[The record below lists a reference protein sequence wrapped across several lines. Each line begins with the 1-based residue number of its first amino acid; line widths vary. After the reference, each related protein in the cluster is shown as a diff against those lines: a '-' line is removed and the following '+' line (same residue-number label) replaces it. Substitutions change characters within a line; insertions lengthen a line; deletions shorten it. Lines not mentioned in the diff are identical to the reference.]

1 MRRHSSGTTDV
12 KNVLFVQGGGEGT
25 HDSWDNRLV
34 ASLEQSLAAGF
45 AIHYPRMPDEAN
57 PDPATWKKAISRAL
71 EKVAGPTI
79 LVAHSIGA
87 AILLDHLAAIGYRRP
102 LAGVFLVAPP
112 FIGDGGWPNGD
123 LPPTNRVAAELPEG
137 VPLFMY
143 FGGDDETVPLSHSR
157 LFQSM
162 FPHATIRRLR
172 GRDHQ
177 LGDDLEEVARDI
189 QGLDRLAQID
199 RQRRTR

>member
-1 MRRHSSGTTDV
+1 MRRQRGGTTDV

-34 ASLEQSLAAGF
+34 ASLEHALGAGF

-57 PDPATWKKAISRAL
+57 PAPAAWKKAISREL
-71 EKVAGPTI
+71 EKVAGTPV

-87 AILLDHLAAIGYRRP
+87 AILLDHLAAIGSRRP
-102 LAGVFLVAPP
+102 LAGIFLVAPP
-112 FIGDGGWPNGD
+112 FIGEGGWPSGD
-123 LPPTNRVAAELPEG
+123 LPPTNQVAAEVPEDL
-137 VPLFMY
+137 PLFMY
-143 FGGDDETVPLSHSR
+143 FGSDDETVPPSHSR
-157 LFQSM
+157 LFQST

-189 QGLDRLAQID
+189 KGVDSRPSE
-199 RQRRTR
+199 